1 MSYCCVPNCFRNF
14 KNDSEIVRFFRFPA
28 RNKDQLELWLIAIKK
43 TGVDG
48 KPWKPSK
55 YSKICSDHFKNG
67 TTSPIWYH
75 PSYVP
80 TIFPL
85 QHTTQ
90 PCLHVGLFLDFPIV
104 GVQDESGVGIMSLL
118 DEQYVEEGRSLSV
131 HWDHDYS
138 KPSFETGK
146 KFVGSAFFLIFK
158 TSLRISQFAK
168 NLKSWRHFVLLCL
181 FWFQECSWRK

>member
-1 MSYCCVPNCFRNF
+1 MVNCN
-14 KNDSEIVRFFRFPA
+14 
-28 RNKDQLELWLIAIKK
+28 KK

-67 TTSPIWYH
+67 TTSPIWNH

-85 QHTTQ
+85 QRTMPLRLVQQVSCQESNIQQWLQ

-118 DEQYVEEGRSLSV
+118 DEQYVEEGRPLSV

-146 KFVGSAFFLIFK
+146 KLVGSARITQFVIVILGYALFLIFW
-158 TSLRISQFAK
+158 ISNFA
-168 NLKSWRHFVLLCL
+168 LKA
-181 FWFQECSWRK
+181 